1 MPLVLP
7 GGESRDAYLRWC
19 APPVGGVLDGRVQ
32 RYGLAKA
39 RSLAMYEYL
48 WGLLRETPKDH
59 PGYARRARQVR
70 LLRSCGTWLCFHYYY
85 RWLEDE
91 LEGQYRLVRA
101 NFCDQHLLCN
111 FCAIR
116 RAAVKLRVY
125 LERFHHILAQQPS
138 LTPHLITLTVKNGPD
153 LLERFQHL
161 RACYGKLQQRRKDF
175 LARRGT
181 YTEFSKCVAGV
192 GSYEFTYNALMRE
205 FHPHLHLIGLVNGYL
220 HQLRMVEEWRD
231 IAGDSFILDVRPFS
245 TPDEPIKAFRE
256 VFKYALKFSQLPVAL
271 NYEVA
276 ERLQRKR
283 LLVSFGAFWGTKV
296 PKELTDDPL
305 EQDYVEY
312 FYEWIT
318 DQYRL
323 QSVQHVEVGEV
334 G

>member
-7 GGESRDAYLRWC
+7 VKGSQDGCLRGC

-32 RYGLAKA
+32 RYGWAKA
-39 RSLAMYEYL
+39 RSERMLDYIR
-48 WGLLRETPKDH
+48 GLLRETPAH
-59 PGYARRARQVR
+59 YPWHARRARQMR
-70 LLRSCGTWLCFHYYY
+70 LLRACGTWLRFHYYAQP
-85 RWLEDE
+85 DE
-91 LEGQYRLVRA
+91 YRLVQA

-125 LERFHHILAQQPS
+125 LERFDYILEQQPF
-138 LTPHLITLTVKNGPD
+138 LIPHLITLTVKNGPD
-153 LLERFQHL
+153 LLERFGHL
-161 RACYGKLQQRRKDF
+161 RACYRKLQQRRKDF
-175 LARRGT
+175 LAGRGA

-192 GSYEFTYNALMRE
+192 GSYELTYNAIARE

-220 HQLRMVEEWRD
+220 HQLRMVEEWRE

-256 VFKYALKFSQLPVAL
+256 VFKYTLKFSQLPIAL
-271 NYEVA
+271 NYRVA
-276 ERLQRKR
+276 EQLQRRR
-283 LLVSFGAFWGTKV
+283 LLISFGSFWGTKV
-296 PKELTDDPL
+296 PEELTDDPL

-312 FYEWIT
+312 FYAWIT

-323 QSVQHVEVGEV
+323 QGVQHVEVDEIG
-334 G
+334 

>member
-1 MPLVLP
+1 MSLVLP
-7 GGESRDAYLRWC
+7 VGETRDEYLRWC

-32 RYGLAKA
+32 RYGWAKA

-48 WGLLRETPKDH
+48 WRVLRRTPKDH
-59 PGYARRARQVR
+59 PEYTRMARQVQR
-70 LLRSCGTWLCFHYYY
+70 LRACGTWLYFHYY
-85 RWLEDE
+85 EQPNE
-91 LEGQYRLVRA
+91 YRLVRA
-101 NFCDQHLLCN
+101 NFCNQHLLCN

-125 LERFHHILAQQPS
+125 LERFHHIIAQQPS

-153 LLERFQHL
+153 LLERFKHL
-161 RACYGKLQQRRKDF
+161 RACYRKLQQRRKNF
-175 LARRGT
+175 LGGIGA

-192 GSYEFTYNALMRE
+192 GSYELTYNAIMRE

-276 ERLQRKR
+276 EQLRRKR

-296 PKELTDDPL
+296 PEALTDDPL

-323 QSVQHVEVGEV
+323 QSVQHVEVGEA

>member
-7 GGESRDAYLRWC
+7 VEGSQDAYLRKC

-32 RYGLAKA
+32 RYRQAKA
-39 RSLAMYEYL
+39 RSLVMLAYVR
-48 WGLLRETPKDH
+48 GLLRKTPESH
-59 PGYARRARQVR
+59 GFYERRHRQMR
-70 LLRSCGTWLCFHYYY
+70 LLRACGTWLCFHYYAQP
-85 RWLEDE
+85 DA
-91 LEGQYRLVRA
+91 YRLVQA

-138 LTPHLITLTVKNGPD
+138 LIPHLITLTVRNGSD

-175 LARRGT
+175 LARRGA
-181 YTEFSKCVAGV
+181 YTEFSKCLAGV
-192 GSYEFTYNALMRE
+192 GSYEFTYNGQMRE
-205 FHPHLHLIGLVNGYL
+205 FHPHLHLIGLVDGYL
-220 HQLRMVEEWRD
+220 HQLRMVEEWRA

-245 TPDEPIKAFRE
+245 TPDKPVRAFRE

-271 NYEVA
+271 NYQVA
-276 ERLQRKR
+276 EQLRKKR
-283 LLVSFGAFWGTKV
+283 LLVSFGLFWGMKV
-296 PKELTDDPL
+296 PEVLTDDPL

-323 QSVQHVEVGEV
+323 QSVQHVEVDGV